1 MHPPDSPRLGARQTG
16 LRSRAL
22 MLKIELR
29 VDAPNS
35 SQAAQRN
42 LRLSYAD
49 RCRSRLRVVLDDG
62 TDAGLFLPRGTILRG
77 GDVLQAE
84 DGSFV
89 IVEAAPEEL
98 YEIRAQATST
108 DPHFDLLRATYH
120 LGNRH
125 VPVQLAP
132 GTVRLERDAVLRDL
146 LLRLG
151 LEVREITAAFEPE
164 AGAYGGGHRHDHDAS
179 GGMLGELLSRE
190 AHAGPPPDF
199 SQQRFEPAS

>member
-1 MHPPDSPRLGARQTG
+1 
-16 LRSRAL
+16 
-22 MLKIELR
+22 MLKIEQRLDVTNCSR
-29 VDAPNS
+29 
-35 SQAAQRN
+35 AAQRS

-49 RCRSRLRVVLDDG
+49 RCRSRLRAVLDDD

-98 YEIRAQATST
+98 YEVRAQASST
-108 DPHFDLLRATYH
+108 DPHFDLLRAAYH

-132 GTVRLERDAVLRDL
+132 GCLRLERDAVLRDL

-151 LEVREITAAFEPE
+151 LAVSEITAAFEPE

-190 AHAGPPPDF
+190 AHEGPAPDF
-199 SQQRFEPAS
+199 SRQRFEPIA

>member
-1 MHPPDSPRLGARQTG
+1 
-16 LRSRAL
+16 

-29 VDAPNS
+29 VDATNS
-35 SQAAQRN
+35 SQAAQRS

-49 RCRSRLRVVLDDG
+49 RCRSRLRAVLNDA

-98 YEIRAQATST
+98 YEVRARATSN
-108 DPHFDLLRATYH
+108 DPPFDLTRAAYH

-125 VPVQLAP
+125 VPLQLAA
-132 GTVRLERDAVLRDL
+132 TWLRLECDPVLREML
-146 LLRLG
+146 LG
-151 LEVREITAAFEPE
+151 LGVEIHEITAPFEPE